1 MNNREIILFFKSYL
15 EEQRHYSPHTV
26 AAYLDDVGT
35 LTAFLE
41 NEDLGDLEGVSERIA
56 KFYIAHLHNRYAPG
70 SIRRKTASVRTLY
83 RLLAEDGS
91 VTVNPFTNASL
102 PKSEKHLPKF
112 AYEKEMS
119 EFLDRI
125 DDSTLKGKRDIALFE
140 LLYGSGIR
148 VGELVGVKL
157 SDLDFAAKT
166 LLVHGKGSKDRYVP
180 IHDAAIG
187 RIKDYLVIVRPAFRT
202 RTVQA
207 DDKTLFLNFK
217 GKPLTD
223 RGVRD
228 ILDRELK
235 RQCSTL
241 SLSPHAFRHSFA
253 THLLDHGVDLRT
265 VQELLGHA
273 SLSSTQ
279 IYTKVS
285 TEQLRL
291 VYAKSHPRAK
301 RKTDD

>member
-15 EEQRHYSPHTV
+15 EDQKHYSPYTV

-41 NEDLGDLEGVSERIA
+41 NEDLGDLESVTERIA

-70 SIRRKTASVRTLY
+70 SIRRKTASVRVLY
-83 RLLAEDGS
+83 RLLALDGS
-91 VTVNPFTNASL
+91 VPANPFENTPL
-102 PKSEKHLPKF
+102 PKPEKRLPRF
-112 AYEKEMS
+112 AYENEIG

-148 VGELVGVKL
+148 VGELVRARL
-157 SDLDFAAKT
+157 TDLDFGAKT
-166 LLVHGKGSKDRYVP
+166 LLVHGKGAKDRYVP

-187 RIKDYLVIVRPAFRT
+187 RLKDYLVIVRPAFRT
-202 RTVQA
+202 RTTDP

-217 GKPLTD
+217 GGPLTD

-228 ILDRELK
+228 ILDRELD
-235 RQCSTL
+235 RQSSTL
-241 SLSPHAFRHSFA
+241 DVSPHAFRHSFA

-291 VYAKSHPRAK
+291 VYARSHPRAK
-301 RKTDD
+301 RKNDD